1 MKASWS
7 GRYRVAV
14 RRLLTSV
21 VLVVTGGLAGGVPAG
36 AHSCTTPAEI
46 PVGEVTTILI
56 GVPAEQNPVVAVD
69 VTVPEGFRLEE
80 AADIGPWR
88 VERSGSI
95 LRYRGGEL
103 APYACASFS
112 LQGAAERQAALAF
125 PITARS
131 PDGSEVRFDGEEPDD
146 PHAAQLVYAGFSP
159 PAPDE
164 GDPGGLTGTILG
176 AALTVAVIGAAY
188 VLSRHLQQPETARVK
203 RSRGR

>member
-1 MKASWS
+1 MNASWP

-14 RRLLTSV
+14 RRPLTFV
-21 VLVVTGGLAGGVPAG
+21 PVIVAAALAGALPAG
-36 AHSCTTPAEI
+36 AHSCTAPVEI
-46 PVGEVTTILI
+46 PVGEVTTVLI

-69 VTVPEGFRLEE
+69 VTIPEGFRLEE
-80 AADIGPWR
+80 AAGVGPWR

-125 PITARS
+125 PITVRG
-131 PDGSEVRFDGEEPDD
+131 PDGSELTFDGEEPGD

-159 PAPDE
+159 PAPD
-164 GDPGGLTGTILG
+164 GGGPDGLSGTAIG
-176 AALTVAVIGAAY
+176 AAVTVAVVGGAY
-188 VLSRHLQQPETARVK
+188 LLSRRLQQRAPARPP
-203 RSRGR
+203 RRRR